1 MAGSDSDSPGS
12 MANKI
17 CHLVVEMHLA
27 HELKMANEMQARQ
40 AAEAQAATR
49 LAELNAAEETKRA
62 VQQQLDREVGHLT
75 GQLAEQVIYHNQ
87 EMAKEVQA
95 RQAAEA
101 QAATRRA
108 ELNKVEEDKGAL
120 LQQLNELQTLFVE
133 HGHNIPLYNMP
144 AGYQDPRGRSLG
156 GGYTQD
162 ASGVVRLRREQC

>member
-17 CHLVVEMHLA
+17 CHLVVEMQLA
-27 HELKMANEMQARQ
+27 HELKMAN
-40 AAEAQAATR
+40 
-49 LAELNAAEETKRA
+49 
-62 VQQQLDREVGHLT
+62 
-75 GQLAEQVIYHNQ
+75 
-87 EMAKEVQA
+87 EVQA

-101 QAATRRA
+101 QVAILRAA
-108 ELNKVEEDKGAL
+108 LNAAEEDNGAF
-120 LQQLNELQTLFVE
+120 LQQLNELQTLFAE